1 MFSILKIFRPI
12 SIAILTVIFSLES
25 AAQDKSYE
33 EWYLK
38 SKDSLDI
45 YVREIGSG
53 KDTVIV
59 VHGGFGANHDY
70 MLDAIKGLERKYH
83 FVFYDQRGS
92 TLSPAPIE
100 KLTFP
105 KNVEDLYLLITE
117 LKLKKAKIICH
128 SMGTLVGMELLKLHP
143 EKVSNLVLVGALP
156 AKTDTI
162 EGSSVFSKRYEKQVD
177 SLMNRREVKDL
188 KEYYESRNGSDSS
201 RVGYY
206 NYKSHL
212 TDKEQTE
219 LWRIEFASVNIYRMA
234 NWRLMKGGRAY
245 YKKDAAAMA
254 ESVNWVYDYR
264 QALND
269 NGKVTII
276 MGDHD
281 FLDFNA
287 ENHKKLLAN
296 FPKVKVVIIKDAGH
310 NIWTDDPKTF
320 KIELIKALTK

>member
-1 MFSILKIFRPI
+1 MLKIFHLI
-12 SIAILTVIFSLES
+12 SVILFTVILSFNSV
-25 AAQDKSYE
+25 AQDKRYE

-38 SKDSLDI
+38 TKDSLDI
-45 YVREIGSG
+45 YVREIGTG

-70 MLDAIKGLERKYH
+70 MLDAIKGLETQYH
-83 FVFYDQRGS
+83 FVLYDQRGS

-105 KNVEDLYLLITE
+105 KNVEDLYLLISE

-128 SMGTLVGMELLKLHP
+128 SMGTLVGMEFLKLHP
-143 EKVSNLVLVGALP
+143 EKVSSLILVGALP
-156 AKTDTI
+156 AKADTI
-162 EGSSVFSKRYEKQVD
+162 DGSSIFSKRHEIQVD
-177 SLMNRREVKDL
+177 SLMNRKEVKDL
-188 KEYYESRNGSDSS
+188 KVYYESRNGSDSFQ
-201 RVGYY
+201 VGYY
-206 NYKSHL
+206 NYKPHL

-219 LWRIEFASVNIYRMA
+219 LWRIEFASVNIYRME

-245 YKKDAAAMA
+245 YKIDAAMMA

-264 QALND
+264 QALNN

-296 FPKVKVVIIKDAGH
+296 FHKVKVVTIKDAGH